1 VRKAVV
7 VEKPFTIN
15 AGEARELVA
24 TARAKQLF
32 LMEAMWTRF
41 LPHIREIRR
50 LLDEDVLGT
59 IVAVHADH
67 GGRCPSDPT
76 HRIYAPALGGGA
88 LLDLGVYTVPFASMV
103 LGRPQRIAAVA
114 GSAPSGVDAQVSMAF
129 GYENGAQALLHC
141 TLLADL
147 PNRATII
154 GTDGRI
160 EVDGPFFAPTSF
172 TVVPRRGEPT
182 RHEQAHH
189 SRGMRHEAEE
199 VGRCLRAGLHESP
212 LMPLDETVEI
222 METLDAVIGCALRT
236 IQSS

>member
-1 VRKAVV
+1 V

-50 LLDEDVLGT
+50 LLDEDFLGT

-114 GSAPSGVDAQVSMAF
+114 APAPSGVDAQVSMAF